1 MFHILLARSD
11 LNSPVWEPGLQD
23 SPSAC
28 PILNWQ
34 WVPCGKSDTDSVSS
48 ALARFCLVS
57 HLLQPRLTYT
67 ACQGAGEVSTACCL
81 LPGGEGLFPLAP
93 PPSPSLPLPPPRLWA
108 RWWVPGLFQGP
119 AAGPRG
125 AVALQVPALSDSGGV
140 IEKALVCTSSNRSIF
155 LWNPCGLLEMPFFVP
170 KLLFFLIPVCFML
183 TMEGVFSLHYLSV
196 GFFWS
201 FTSLNS
207 NTTVPFVCFYPLCSF
222 CSSFY
227 VNFQ

>member
-1 MFHILLARSD
+1 MWEKWHGFCVIGISTLLPRVPLTSASAHLHSLSRSWGSFHSLLSAAWRWR
-11 LNSPVWEPGLQD
+11 PV
-23 SPSAC
+23 SPS
-28 PILNWQ
+28 P
-34 WVPCGKSDTDSVSS
+34 
-48 ALARFCLVS
+48 
-57 HLLQPRLTYT
+57 
-67 ACQGAGEVSTACCL
+67 
-81 LPGGEGLFPLAP
+81 
-93 PPSPSLPLPPPRLWA
+93 PSLPFPPSPPPRLWA

-119 AAGPRG
+119 AVGPRG

>member
-81 LPGGEGLFPLAP
+81 LPGGEGLFPLPP
-93 PPSPSLPLPPPRLWA
+93 PPSPSLPLPPP
-108 RWWVPGLFQGP
+108 G
-119 AAGPRG
+119 
-125 AVALQVPALSDSGGV
+125 
-140 IEKALVCTSSNRSIF
+140 
-155 LWNPCGLLEMPFFVP
+155 CGLVGGSQGCSRVLQWGQEGLWLCRSQHWATLVESLRKHWFALAPTEVFFCE
-170 KLLFFLIPVCFML
+170 IR
-183 TMEGVFSLHYLSV
+183 V
-196 GFFWS
+196 GF
-201 FTSLNS
+201 
-207 NTTVPFVCFYPLCSF
+207 
-222 CSSFY
+222 
-227 VNFQ
+227 